1 MLGRRPK
8 PTVTVLLNAAKK
20 PSVDELMNSLYEALG
35 NKGWVMDSAGK
46 VKLLPVQGVE
56 REIKF
61 KFPRVL
67 GNDEVSLVAP
77 TLEDA
82 VKRTLSDEGLTLR
95 TISFSWRGK
104 TCTVRALG
112 VPDGKAS
119 MSNFTKGA
127 LP

>member
-95 TISFSWRGK
+95 TISFSWRGR